1 MLFRSIHFRCSR
13 DDSGSKMVVELNHR
27 KPFELMA
34 EPYTESD
41 IVYGSKDRSA
51 TQIDE
56 ELASWTVFYNIKKVL
71 QYKMT
76 DKDKETFEEYK
87 QQLIEDGEID
97 G

>member
-1 MLFRSIHFRCSR
+1 MLHLQHEHTEEE
-13 DDSGSKMVVELNHR
+13 SGEDQAHHVAH
-27 KPFELMA
+27 
-34 EPYTESD
+34 
-41 IVYGSKDRSA
+41 GSKDRSA